1 MQTNF
6 EYHSRMP
13 QYETLEENVEAAVH
27 ILRQLTSEA
36 ECLTDI
42 EPGDNETEEIHL
54 MAAQNLHRAVWTA
67 ANELEGRLR

>member
-13 QYETLEENVEAAVH
+13 RYETLAENVEAAVD

-42 EPGDNETEEIHL
+42 EPGNNETEEIHL
-54 MAAQNLHRAVWTA
+54 LAAQDLHRAVWTA
-67 ANELEGRLR
+67 ANELQARLR